1 MVFIALGRRLTGE
14 SSPYSGSKISEA
26 VMKKFLKKL
35 SLAAILLLTG
45 TSLSQGQGLTLKLGT
60 LAPEGSPFD
69 LIIRDMG
76 DAWKTA
82 GVKLQMY
89 SGGVLGDEPDM
100 VTKMRLGQIQVGV
113 FTVVGLAKIDKGVQA
128 LSIPMLYKDYAES
141 DYVRGKM
148 QPLLEARLAAKG
160 FKVLNWGEA
169 GWVMFF
175 GKQPILTPE
184 DLKKVKF
191 FVWGDDTDTMNIWKS
206 AGYSPVPLAATDI
219 LPNLQTG
226 LINAFDTTPI
236 SALSFQWFTSAPHM
250 TNMRWC
256 PLVGATIITT
266 KAWNRLPADMKPALL
281 KAAADAGTRFKT
293 EIRTGEQKAI
303 DVMKTKGLT
312 VHEITGEQHD
322 AWEKLFQNTY
332 PQISGTVIPADM
344 MTQAIQYRDEYRAK
358 KAAK

>member
-1 MVFIALGRRLTGE
+1 
-14 SSPYSGSKISEA
+14 
-26 VMKKFLKKL
+26 MKKKFWLVLLIAFVL
-35 SLAAILLLTG
+35 SAPSFA
-45 TSLSQGQGLTLKLGT
+45 QEKGLTLKLGT

-76 DAWKTA
+76 EAWKTA

-128 LSIPMLYKDYAES
+128 LSLPMLYKDYAES

-148 QPLLEARLAAKG
+148 QPLLEARLLAKG

-175 GKQPILTPE
+175 GKQPIMTPE

-191 FVWGDDTDTMNIWKS
+191 FVWGDDADTMNIWKS

-236 SALSFQWFTSAPHM
+236 SALSFQWFALAPHM
-250 TNMRWC
+250 TNLRWA
-256 PLVGATIITT
+256 PLVGATIVTT
-266 KAWNRLPADMKPALL
+266 KAWSKIPDDLKPALL
-281 KAAADAGTRFKT
+281 KAAADAGGRFRT
-293 EIRTGEQKAI
+293 EIRSGEDKAI
-303 DVMKTKGLT
+303 AVMKTKGLT
-312 VHEITGEQHD
+312 VHEVTEDQRVQ
-322 AWEKLFQNTY
+322 WEKLFQSTY

-344 MTQAIQYRDEYRAK
+344 MSQAIQFRDEYRAK

>member
-1 MVFIALGRRLTGE
+1 MNKKSWLALLILSALSAPVFAQD
-14 SSPYSGSKISEA
+14 K
-26 VMKKFLKKL
+26 
-35 SLAAILLLTG
+35 
-45 TSLSQGQGLTLKLGT
+45 GLTLKLGT

-76 DAWKTA
+76 DAWKTS

-128 LSIPMLYKDYAES
+128 LSLPMLYKDYAES

-148 QPLLEARLAAKG
+148 QPLLEKRLEAKG

-191 FVWGDDTDTMNIWKS
+191 FVWGDDADTMNIWKS

-250 TNMRWC
+250 TNLKWA
-256 PLVGATIITT
+256 PLVGATVVTT
-266 KAWNRLPADMKPALL
+266 KAWNKIPEALKPALL
-281 KAAADAGTRFKT
+281 KAAAEAGSRFKT
-293 EIRTGEQKAI
+293 EIRNGEQKAI

-312 VHEITGEQHD
+312 VHDITEAQR
-322 AWEKLFQNTY
+322 AQWEKLFQGTY

-344 MTQAIQYRDEYRAK
+344 MTQAIQFRDEYRAK